1 MTASPAGS
9 VLPVPP
15 GETFNRFEVK
25 YFLPTRQVPELVA
38 EFADYTRP
46 DPHSLGEW
54 GYPIFSVYWDTSDFQ
69 LFWEKIEGVKFR
81 RKLRFRRY
89 GAGSEIFVEI
99 KQREDRTVQKRRFR
113 WPLER
118 VEAVFGD
125 GTTDPDW
132 AGVEGEPA
140 AIEAALLIQRLRL
153 RPRMAISYRRRAMF
167 GAFDPELR
175 ISLDGRIQYHP
186 TNYSLAEPF
195 ETGRYV
201 LDPRVTVLEIKY
213 DHRAPTW
220 LTKAVCRHGL
230 KMIRMSKYCSAV
242 DQQWYDGQN
251 T

>member
-1 MTASPAGS
+1 VTESPAAS
-9 VLPVPP
+9 VAPERVR
-15 GETFNRFEVK
+15 ETFNRYEVK
-25 YFLPTRQVPELVA
+25 YFVPTRSVADLVA
-38 EFADYTRP
+38 EFADYTKP

-54 GYPIFSVYWDTSDFQ
+54 GYPIHSVYWDTSDFQ
-69 LFWEKIEGVKFR
+69 FFWEKIEGVKFR

-89 GAGSEIFVEI
+89 GASPEIFAEI

-113 WPLER
+113 WPHER

-125 GTTDPDW
+125 GSQDPDW
-132 AGVEGEPA
+132 AGVEGESVPT
-140 AIEAALLIQRLRL
+140 EAALLIQRLRL

-186 TNYSLAEPF
+186 TNHSLAAPF

-242 DQQWYDGQN
+242 DQHWFGGQN

>member
-1 MTASPAGS
+1 VSVLPAGS
-9 VLPVPP
+9 APSANPR
-15 GETFNRFEVK
+15 ETFNRFEVK
-25 YFLPTRQVPELVA
+25 YFLPTRQVAELVS

-46 DPHSLGEW
+46 DPHSLEEW
-54 GYPIFSVYWDTSDFQ
+54 GYPIHSVYWDTSDFQ
-69 LFWEKIEGVKFR
+69 FFWEKVEGVKFR

-89 GAGSEIFVEI
+89 GTGSEVFVEI
-99 KQREDRTVQKRRFR
+99 KQREDRTVQKRRFQ
-113 WPLER
+113 WPFER
-118 VEAVFGD
+118 VDDVFGD
-125 GTTDPDW
+125 GSRDPEW
-132 AGVEGEPA
+132 SGVEGEA
-140 AIEAALLIQRLRL
+140 AATEAALLIQRLRL

-186 TNYSLAEPF
+186 TDFSLAQPF

-242 DQQWYDGQN
+242 DQYCFGGQN